1 MRISEKIEVD
11 YDDDSF
17 VGFERS
23 SKLFAVVVRGLGH
36 DHKAVAEK
44 IQWICREIGVLGARE
59 RMNARMRNVP

>member
-23 SKLFAVVVRGLGH
+23 SKLFAVIVRDLRH
-36 DHKAVAEK
+36 DHRAVAEK
-44 IQWICREIGVLGARE
+44 IR
-59 RMNARMRNVP
+59 